1 MSRVLGRRAGRWREG
16 ITNTV
21 TQLVR
26 ITPTVGNTM
35 MDFQDVVDELASSLG
50 RSILMGDPNHRLI
63 AASAQGK
70 DIDHMRAMNI
80 FQREAPPE
88 QKEYFA
94 SINLN
99 EAHQP
104 VTVAL
109 GHLGGLDRLAVPVRD
124 SDRLLANFWVIVEN
138 LPPLRG
144 TDFAALEAAVSVA
157 RDLLGAKSTER
168 EPGTRDDIMGSLL
181 AAGSSERRDAFDE
194 AVARRRL
201 ERGENT
207 VVYAVDVPIDVGTL
221 DRLALAR
228 HLTAVRTSSLAYIG
242 ERKDH
247 LLFVGRNSDAL
258 EAEALIRSEA
268 RARSITVN
276 AIGTAHHNRLAPDLL
291 EAADQAEMAA
301 GIVGAVPQLG
311 GFGDISALGVWAL
324 LASVV
329 GDRSYLKVFS
339 PAAFVLCT
347 DGDETQR
354 HTIEVYLDG
363 ACHVGQ
369 VCEELHI
376 HRATLYYRLDRMP
389 QVVKDALDD
398 GAQRSALHMCLKLI
412 RLWESTGR
420 I

>member
-1 MSRVLGRRAGRWREG
+1 
-16 ITNTV
+16 
-21 TQLVR
+21 
-26 ITPTVGNTM
+26 M
-35 MDFQDVVDELASSLG
+35 MNFQDVVDELASSLG

-88 QKEYFA
+88 QKQYFE
-94 SINLN
+94 SIRLN
-99 EAHQP
+99 DAHQP
-104 VTVAL
+104 VTVTL

-124 SDRLLANFWVIVEN
+124 GAKHLATFWLIVED

-144 TDFAALEAAVSVA
+144 SDYAAIEAAVSVT
-157 RDLLGAKSTER
+157 RDLLGTEPKER
-168 EPGTRDDIMGSLL
+168 EPGTSDEIMGSLL
-181 AAGSSERRDAFDE
+181 SADSNERRHALDE

-201 ERGENT
+201 ERGEHT
-207 VVYAVDVPIDVGTL
+207 VVYAVDIPIEVGML
-221 DRLALAR
+221 DRLAFAR
-228 HLTAVRTSSLAYIG
+228 HLSALKKSSIAYLG
-242 ERKDH
+242 ERKDL
-247 LLFVGRNSDAL
+247 LLFVGRSSDS
-258 EAEALIRSEA
+258 AESLALIREEA
-268 RARSITVN
+268 KSRAITVG
-276 AIGTAHHNRLAPDLL
+276 AIGTAHHNRLAPDLA

-301 GIVGAVPQLG
+301 GIVAAVPQLG
-311 GFGDISALGVWAL
+311 GSGDISALGVWAL
-324 LASVV
+324 LASII
-329 GDRSYLKVFS
+329 GDRSHLQVFS
-339 PAAFVLCT
+339 PAAYVLCT
-347 DGDETQR
+347 EGDDTQR

-369 VCEELHI
+369 VCEQLHI

-389 QVVKDALDD
+389 QAVKDALDD